1 MGGLGCL
8 GGEDSHEERN
18 SIGLLGFDN
27 THGLDN
33 LVLIDLVNA
42 EWNAEL
48 LIVLQSSLHGFY
60 VCDWLEYLICL
71 FLEILS
77 KEGVGRIA
85 QVLRRI

>member
-8 GGEDSHEERN
+8 GGEDSHVERN

-42 EWNAEL
+42 E
-48 LIVLQSSLHGFY
+48 
-60 VCDWLEYLICL
+60 
-71 FLEILS
+71 
-77 KEGVGRIA
+77 
-85 QVLRRI
+85 